1 MAGANSAAD
10 APGRKAGGVA
20 SAGRA
25 DGRQPGTAAGSGG
38 AAGQARADLVR
49 RVPPHSAEAEQ
60 AVLGGLLM
68 RPQLMHSI
76 ADILVPADFYLPAHT
91 AIFRAF
97 LELYSKTAPI
107 DLVSTA
113 EQLKAMNALEE
124 AGGAVYLADLA
135 QAVVSGANAEY
146 YAGIVRD
153 KALQRGLID
162 VCSGIIGNCYDA
174 SREVDALL
182 DESEQAVFAVSRRTA
197 RRDFSPTRELLDKV
211 FENLSKLADARDVV
225 TGVTTGYRRLD
236 TLTAG
241 LQPSDLIIVA
251 ARPSMGKTAFALC
264 MALHA
269 AVEQEVPVGVFSLEM
284 SKEQLMQ
291 RMLAVWGKV
300 DLSRLRRPSQ
310 LTDEDWQ
317 RLYTAADVVAR
328 APIFIDDTPALS
340 TLELRARARRLKAEK
355 GLGLVV
361 VDYLQ
366 LMRTS
371 RRTDSRELE
380 ISDIS
385 RSLKGLAKELDI
397 PVVALSQ
404 LNRKVE
410 ERGDKRP
417 MLSDLRESGAI
428 EQDADVIMFVY
439 REDVYKY
446 QKPSERPP
454 QGVAE
459 IIIGKQRNGPVG
471 AVELMYLSPYTSFES
486 MAPDWT
492 PGPSESRA

>member
-1 MAGANSAAD
+1 MAAANNASD
-10 APGRKAGGVA
+10 APGRKVGGVA
-20 SAGRA
+20 SGGSQGARVSAGA
-25 DGRQPGTAAGSGG
+25 DRTAA
-38 AAGQARADLVR
+38 AQADLVR

-91 AIFRAF
+91 VIFRAF

-225 TGVTTGYRRLD
+225 TGVTTGYR
-236 TLTAG
+236 
-241 LQPSDLIIVA
+241 
-251 ARPSMGKTAFALC
+251 
-264 MALHA
+264 
-269 AVEQEVPVGVFSLEM
+269 
-284 SKEQLMQ
+284 
-291 RMLAVWGKV
+291 
-300 DLSRLRRPSQ
+300 
-310 LTDEDWQ
+310 
-317 RLYTAADVVAR
+317 
-328 APIFIDDTPALS
+328 
-340 TLELRARARRLKAEK
+340 
-355 GLGLVV
+355 
-361 VDYLQ
+361 
-366 LMRTS
+366 
-371 RRTDSRELE
+371 
-380 ISDIS
+380 
-385 RSLKGLAKELDI
+385 
-397 PVVALSQ
+397 
-404 LNRKVE
+404 
-410 ERGDKRP
+410 
-417 MLSDLRESGAI
+417 
-428 EQDADVIMFVY
+428 
-439 REDVYKY
+439 
-446 QKPSERPP
+446 
-454 QGVAE
+454 
-459 IIIGKQRNGPVG
+459 
-471 AVELMYLSPYTSFES
+471 
-486 MAPDWT
+486 
-492 PGPSESRA
+492 